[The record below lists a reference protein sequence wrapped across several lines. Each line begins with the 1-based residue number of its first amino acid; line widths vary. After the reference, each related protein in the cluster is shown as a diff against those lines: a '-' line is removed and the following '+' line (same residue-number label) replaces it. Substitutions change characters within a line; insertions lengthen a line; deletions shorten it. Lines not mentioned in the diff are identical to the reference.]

1 MIDQI
6 LSKKRN
12 LYLLVAFVILIE
24 SLSTALLK
32 VASRYPTL
40 SPGFCLFYAL
50 SVAIFGLDAVCWQL
64 MLERM
69 PLGTAYMRKGGTYVL
84 FFFWAVVLF
93 HETITLQNVIGMAII
108 VIGMVVSMSDDR

>member
-1 MIDQI
+1 LIDRF

-12 LYLLVAFVILIE
+12 LYLMVAFVIFIE

-32 VASRYPTL
+32 VAGRHPTF
-40 SPGFCLFYAL
+40 SFYFCLFYAL
-50 SVAIFGLDAVCWQL
+50 SVAIFGIDAICWQL

-69 PLGTAYMRKGGTYVL
+69 PLSTAYMRKGGTYVL

-93 HETITLQNVIGMAII
+93 GETITLQNVIGMAII
-108 VIGMVVSMSDDR
+108 VLGMVVSMSDAN

>member
-1 MIDQI
+1 MIDQF

-12 LYLLVAFVILIE
+12 LYLMVAFVIFIE

-32 VASRYPTL
+32 VAGQYPTL
-40 SPGFCLFYAL
+40 SFEFCLFYVI
-50 SVAIFGLDAVCWQL
+50 SVGIFGVDAICWQL

-93 HETITLQNVIGMAII
+93 HETITVQNIIGMGII
-108 VIGMVVSMSDDR
+108 ILGMVVSMSDDH

>member
-1 MIDQI
+1 MIDRL

-12 LYLLVAFVILIE
+12 LYIMVCFVVFIE

-32 VASRYPTL
+32 VAGQYPTFSL
-40 SPGFCLFYAL
+40 YFCLFYAL
-50 SVAIFGLDAVCWQL
+50 SVGIFAVDAICWQL

-84 FFFWAVVLF
+84 FFFWAWALF
-93 HETITLQNVIGMAII
+93 HETIRLQNVIGMAII
-108 VIGMVVSMSDDR
+108 IVGMVVSMPDER